1 MKDRIDISYFALGNR
16 NFKCLNE
23 HPNLYKSTSSVK
35 STASNLMERNYLD
48 FEPGVLNNQARYS
61 STTNSKEYSKGSE
74 IYYKYH
80 PEYKYYHNT
89 NEQNKPLNNYLNPV
103 NQYIYR
109 ENPMIKSAEQ
119 LLCIQRQKKQIDF
132 NDAVEP
138 FKIAKNSQDLQDPQN
153 FNQKLQTEP
162 SKNKNIDKYKD
173 QDQDIIALKNPMNKN
188 ILVSNDYHLETS
200 TKTQRRIKPPS
211 RIPNIEELKYGS
223 YLESKLSPEYLRNY
237 DKESL
242 KNIEN
247 YYINKKEN
255 LHVLSRFGNWIT
267 LRPDDKNRSHALEKL
282 SHGTY
287 ETSIV
292 APVWMDIASRRRNR
306 KTIDVDNSNSMK
318 NYDYMELNNKMF
330 KRQEYNT
337 SIRDKGKLTI
347 LQDKDQKNAKPVYLK
362 DSFEKNRII
371 MEQEDKDFKYNI
383 QNNDLQNNNNNNK

>member
-16 NFKCLNE
+16 NFKSLNE

-48 FEPGVLNNQARYS
+48 FEPGILNNKSRYS
-61 STTNSKEYSKGSE
+61 STMNSKEYSKGLD

-119 LLCIQRQKKQIDF
+119 LLCIQKQKKQIDF
-132 NDAVEP
+132 NDNEP
-138 FKIAKNSQDLQDPQN
+138 FKISKNEQKSQN
-153 FNQKLQTEP
+153 FNRNIAQTEP
-162 SKNKNIDKYKD
+162 NKNKD
-173 QDQDIIALKNPMNKN
+173 QNQDIIALKNPMNKN

-211 RIPNIEELKYGS
+211 RLPNIEELKYGS
-223 YLESKLSPEYLRNY
+223 FLESKLSPEYLRNY

-282 SHGTY
+282 KHGTY

-292 APVWMDIASRRRNR
+292 APGWMDISSRRKNR
-306 KTIDVDNSNSMK
+306 KTIDVENSNK

-337 SIRDKGKLTI
+337 SIRDKGKMTI
-347 LQDKDQKNAKPVYLK
+347 LQDKDQKNAKPVYLR

-371 MEQEDKDFKYNI
+371 MEQEEKDFRNNI
-383 QNNDLQNNNNNNK
+383 QSNNNQ